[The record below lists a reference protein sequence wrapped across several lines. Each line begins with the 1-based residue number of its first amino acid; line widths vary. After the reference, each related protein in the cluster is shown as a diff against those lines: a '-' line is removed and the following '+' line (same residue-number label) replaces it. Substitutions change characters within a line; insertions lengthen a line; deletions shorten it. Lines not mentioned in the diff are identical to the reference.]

1 MKRRNKVFQIDPIS
15 RTPIYEQ
22 LIGQIEKFIMSG
34 VLRSG
39 DQLPS
44 VRSLSISLSV
54 NPNTIQ
60 KAYNELDIKKIITSV
75 QGKGCFI
82 SENALD
88 IIYASRAS
96 NLGELQKTLTEYAL
110 AGISKQD
117 ILDMVERAYENTEN

>member
-1 MKRRNKVFQIDPIS
+1 MFQIDAMS

-22 LIGQIEKFIMSG
+22 LIEQTEKFIMSG

-75 QGKGCFI
+75 QGKGCFV
-82 SENALD
+82 SPEALD
-88 IIYASRAS
+88 IIYKARAA
-96 NLGELQKTLTEYAL
+96 NLGALKKTIAEYAL
-110 AGISKQD
+110 AGIDRQSIID
-117 ILDMVERAYENTEN
+117 IVESAYESIKQERNK